1 MKCLVISPT
10 TGTMRISRFTTDNFE
25 DETARSADFDLIN
38 ETHET
43 EAMNDLHGRSIAPLR
58 LSAALRARL
67 PSLLQESVD
76 G

>member
-1 MKCLVISPT
+1 M
-10 TGTMRISRFTTDNFE
+10 MRISRFTAERFE
-25 DETARSADFDLIN
+25 VDTVRSADFEL
-38 ETHET
+38 ETLKT
-43 EAMNDLHGRSIAPLR
+43 EAMDDLHGRSIAPLR